1 MVVGH
6 YNCGCCVCADHF
18 LLSGRRSSDRKQIWS
33 NIRRVT
39 AMSNK
44 QKGTKSS
51 PRQVATRRMNLAYAA
66 KHTATQQHIDM
77 FEH

>member
-33 NIRRVT
+33 DIRRVT
-39 AMSNK
+39 AISNK
-44 QKGTKSS
+44 RGN
-51 PRQVATRRMNLAYAA
+51 PLRQVATRRMKMAYAG
-66 KHTATQQHIDM
+66 KHCRARTYTLPSGNI
-77 FEH
+77 